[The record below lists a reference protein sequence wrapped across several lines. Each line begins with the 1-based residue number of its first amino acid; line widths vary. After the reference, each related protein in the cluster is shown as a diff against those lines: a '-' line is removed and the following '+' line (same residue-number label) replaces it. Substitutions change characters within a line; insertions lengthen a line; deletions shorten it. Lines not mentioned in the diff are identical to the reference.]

1 MTNGI
6 GNNFSHQPYGGM
18 TMSTM
23 PCLIMNKK
31 EKVGAQSKW
40 HFEKICNIGY
50 LGGFLIVVIEF

>member
-31 EKVGAQSKW
+31 EKVYAIHATEHNPNGILRKLAIS
-40 HFEKICNIGY
+40 
-50 LGGFLIVVIEF
+50 VI